1 MAERREGRGT
11 PTIPIT
17 HPGFLLSCGF
27 GALGLLVIVV
37 GLIVGV
43 GQIVFVIGTFL
54 GFLSLLAALAWRAD
68 LVNSWKQ
75 SHPARRPR

>member
-1 MAERREGRGT
+1 MVAAKRDPRST

-37 GLIVGV
+37 GLLAGATNV
-43 GQIVFVIGTFL
+43 VFEIGMLL
-54 GFLSLLAALAWRAD
+54 GSLSLLSALAWRAD
-68 LVNSWKQ
+68 LVSSWKRD
-75 SHPARRPR
+75 HNRR